1 MIILRVH
8 VQLTKSN
15 NIVNGIESPLLVF
28 WQFYFKKKLAQTMT
42 VQQQKQKQKQK
53 QRAKQ
58 QVIPKKEKPTEPQ
71 NNKSQSESI

>member
-1 MIILRVH
+1 
-8 VQLTKSN
+8 
-15 NIVNGIESPLLVF
+15 
-28 WQFYFKKKLAQTMT
+28 MT